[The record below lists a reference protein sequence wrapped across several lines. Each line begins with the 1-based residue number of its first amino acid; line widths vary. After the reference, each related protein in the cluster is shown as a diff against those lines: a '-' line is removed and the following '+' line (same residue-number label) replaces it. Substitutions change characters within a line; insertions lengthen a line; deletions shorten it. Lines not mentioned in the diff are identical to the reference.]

1 VTLPQVSATC
11 FSLILPGNLTP
22 DLSAIPAQS
31 RFLLCLP
38 NVFDKTQLLEND
50 LKPESTNKLDDDRI
64 ARLLFRMALPAF
76 IGMFV
81 MTMYNVVDTIFI
93 GHFVSPL
100 GIAALSIVFP
110 IQMLGMGIGQMTG
123 MGGASLIS
131 RLIGAGD
138 QNKAERTFGNAAVS
152 NLVLSSIIMAG
163 GLVWMDPLLTQ
174 MGTSEAIRPY
184 AQDYMQI
191 ILICMFFRSFGMMLS
206 SLIIAEG
213 NGRIP
218 MNGMLLGAVVNT
230 VLDALF
236 VVVLGMGMQGAA
248 LATVIGEVLTLLYFV
263 HYYRSG
269 KNFLHF
275 RMRNLKFDWSLQKQI
290 FAVGI
295 AAFGMSVATSVS
307 AIFVN
312 RLCLKYGGDM
322 AISAFGI
329 INRVIMFALMPGIV
343 IGMGLQPI
351 IGFNYGAKRFDR
363 IIRAISIAGFSATAF
378 CTLIFFLMQFFAET
392 LSRIFTSDEEL
403 IALTAYGSRRLFAV
417 IFLVGFVFIGN
428 TVFQAL
434 GKARLSFVTS
444 ISRAALFLL
453 PAVLILPRFIGLD
466 GIWWAYALAD
476 LLSFAL
482 TFLLLIPLLV
492 QFRNERNKMAC
503 QKVV

>member
-1 VTLPQVSATC
+1 
-11 FSLILPGNLTP
+11 
-22 DLSAIPAQS
+22 
-31 RFLLCLP
+31 
-38 NVFDKTQLLEND
+38 LENT
-50 LKPESTNKLDDDRI
+50 LKTETNRLDDDHV
-64 ARLLFRMALPAF
+64 ARLLFRLALPAF

-81 MTMYNVVDTIFI
+81 MTMYNIVDTIFI

-138 QNKAERTFGNAAVS
+138 MDNAELTFGNAAIS
-152 NLVLSSIIMAG
+152 NLVLSTIVMVG

-174 MGTSEAIRPY
+174 MGASETIRPF
-184 AQDYMQI
+184 AQDYMRI
-191 ILICMFFRSFGMMLS
+191 ILVCIFFRSFGMMLS
-206 SLIIAEG
+206 SFIIAEG
-213 NGRIP
+213 NGRVQ
-218 MNGMLLGAVVNT
+218 MNGMLIGAVVNT
-230 VLDALF
+230 VLDAIF
-236 VVVLGMGMQGAA
+236 VVGLGMGMQGAA
-248 LATVIGEVLTLLYFV
+248 LATVVGEVLTLIYFV
-263 HYYRSG
+263 RYYRSG
-269 KNFLHF
+269 KNYLHF
-275 RMRNLKFDWSLQKQI
+275 RTRNLKFDWSIQKQV

-295 AAFGMSVATSVS
+295 AAFSMSVATSVS

-329 INRVIMFALMPGIV
+329 INRIIMFALMPGIV
-343 IGMGLQPI
+343 IGSGLQPI

-363 IIRAISIAGFSATAF
+363 IVRAISVAGFSATGF
-378 CTLIFFLMQFFAET
+378 CALVFFLMQFLAET
-392 LSRIFTSDEEL
+392 FSGIFTSDAEL
-403 IALTAYGSRRLFAV
+403 IELTAYGSRRLFAV

-453 PAVLILPRFIGLD
+453 PAVIILPRFIGLD
-466 GIWWAYALAD
+466 GIWWAYAVAD
-476 LLSFAL
+476 LLSFLL
-482 TFLLLIPLLV
+482 TLVLVLPLLNH
-492 QFRNERNKMAC
+492 FRMERNRMLS
-503 QKVV
+503 QESV